1 MQNKRK
7 DEFYSDALLPLGI
20 CAGGGLLFLTLL
32 AILCSESGAD
42 GNANL
47 LQIAWKLTGKIGSG
61 SVSISE
67 VHLNAGEI
75 EVDVQT
81 EQVQISFT
89 VKANIYDINADGV
102 VSLLDMTRAQRYF
115 GEDYPEADL
124 NGDHT
129 VDVQDLIL
137 ILMNFTA

>member
-1 MQNKRK
+1 MLCSKCENGK
-7 DEFYSDALLPLGI
+7 
-20 CAGGGLLFLTLL
+20 LL

-115 GEDYPEADL
+115 GEENPEADL